1 MNWKKKYSK
10 KTQHLKYSQFLQDS
24 SCFHGYSNSNDS
36 LTDSFS
42 ETEETT
48 CPELVTIYDPATI
61 NLSDEELNRRCT
73 KAYEKFKNI
82 SKASLVI
89 WVSMIVLNWENHH
102 GNYIELAG

>member
-1 MNWKKKYSK
+1 MNRKKYSR
-10 KTQHLKYSQFLQDS
+10 KTQPLKYSQFLQDS

-48 CPELVTIYDPATI
+48 CPELVTSIYDPATI
-61 NLSDEELNRRCT
+61 NLSNEELNIHCT

-82 SKASLVI
+82 SKIRLVI
-89 WVSMIVLNWENHH
+89 
-102 GNYIELAG
+102 